1 MKRIILYSSLFIV
14 LFAIG
19 FFFAKNNNENLL
31 TKRTQLLMGTLV
43 EIQVKGLNE
52 TEADKIITKAFD
64 EIKRIDDL
72 FSSHSDVGAITK
84 INNSG
89 ETLFAP
95 HPEIFEVMLYCDSLN
110 KISKGAF
117 DVSLGTLINEW
128 DFGSSDHVLP
138 SEKNISA
145 AKSISG
151 WKNIQINSN
160 ASFTKTKGVQLN
172 FGAIAKGYAVDK
184 AIELLKR
191 NGISTALVNAGGEI
205 RELGSDW
212 VVGIQHPRSSTNLLG
227 TLKLNGMAVA
237 TSGDYE
243 QYFEING
250 KRYHHILDPTNGYP
264 SEKCRSVTVIAQT
277 DMEADALATAVFVL
291 GKDEGLNLIERL
303 ENTEVMIVDSIGKI
317 FYSTGFEKYLVN

>member
-1 MKRIILYSSLFIV
+1 
-14 LFAIG
+14 
-19 FFFAKNNNENLL
+19 
-31 TKRTQLLMGTLV
+31 MGTLV
-43 EIQVKGLNE
+43 EIQVKGMNE

-72 FSSHSDVGAITK
+72 FSSHSDVGTITK
-84 INNSG
+84 INNSN

-110 KISKGAF
+110 KISNGAF
-117 DVSLGTLINEW
+117 DVSLGTLIDEW
-128 DFGSSDHVLP
+128 KFGSSDPVLP
-138 SEKNISA
+138 SEKNILI
-145 AKSISG
+145 AKSLSG
-151 WKNIQINSN
+151 WKNIRFNSN
-160 ASFTKTKGVQLN
+160 ASFTKANGVQLN
-172 FGAIAKGYAVDK
+172 FGAVAKGYAVDK

-191 NGISTALVNAGGEI
+191 NGINTALVNAGGEI
-205 RELGSDW
+205 RELGRDW

-243 QYFEING
+243 QYFEKDG
-250 KRYHHILDPTNGYP
+250 KRYHHILDPKTGYP
-264 SEKCRSVTVIAQT
+264 SDKCRSVTVIAQT

-291 GKDEGLNLIERL
+291 GKDEGMKLIETL
-303 ENTEVMIVDSIGKI
+303 ENTEVMIVDSLGKI